1 MRLRTPPAIPFA
13 LVDYIDRMSGNEP
26 TSRRP
31 GPIGFN
37 AESSVTGI
45 RASTGKTRDGIGT
58 ASAPAKETVRGSKE
72 LKVVAPTM
80 YAAMGA
86 LFMVTGL
93 LWWIA
98 SPRVISGIG
107 VAPLLLLAIGAM
119 VLIAAGSMVRRNR
132 TEQRLRSQ
140 FESESP

>member
-1 MRLRTPPAIPFA
+1 M
-13 LVDYIDRMSGNEP
+13 
-26 TSRRP
+26 
-31 GPIGFN
+31 
-37 AESSVTGI
+37 
-45 RASTGKTRDGIGT
+45 
-58 ASAPAKETVRGSKE
+58 
-72 LKVVAPTM
+72 APTM